1 MRMSRKLIKKL
12 IKKTKINKRALRIK
26 NKKIFIV
33 KRNQMNRI
41 FKIKNLKINNK
52 NSKIQPM

>member
-12 IKKTKINKRALRIK
+12 IKKTKIHKRALRIK

-52 NSKIQPM
+52 NSKT